1 MKYFE
6 NKYTRFQEIKK
17 NAIQAVATLVTN
29 ANLTERY
36 IKEIRRWPVYRD

>member
-17 NAIQAVATLVTN
+17 NVIQAVATLVTN
-29 ANLTERY
+29 ANL
-36 IKEIRRWPVYRD
+36 KGFFD